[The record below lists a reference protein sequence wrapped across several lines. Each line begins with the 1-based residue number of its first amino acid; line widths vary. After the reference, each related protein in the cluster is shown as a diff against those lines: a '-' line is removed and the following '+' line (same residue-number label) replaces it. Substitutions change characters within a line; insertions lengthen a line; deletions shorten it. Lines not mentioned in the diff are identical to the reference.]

1 LPESEAGL
9 HARCM
14 PRRRHCEV
22 CQETLGKGSPFIECG
37 DRRVFLCAAHQQVA
51 RQAGAATTEALCELF
66 KESSGRRSLLGRRTN
81 ERRLFPPRPEGRR
94 HQDGRRSIDRT
105 VSGVPRAG

>member
-1 LPESEAGL
+1 MPEATAGA
-9 HARCM
+9 HAARM

-22 CQETLGKGSPFIECG
+22 CEAALGKGSPFIDCG
-37 DRRVFLCAAHQQVA
+37 DRRIFLCAAHQQVA

-66 KESSGRRSLLGRRTN
+66 KELGGRRSLLGRRAD

-94 HQDGRRSIDRT
+94 HQDGRRSADRA
-105 VSGVPRAG
+105 VSGAPRTG